1 MLRQAALVLLLAA
14 VLAQAGTAARCN
26 HVAAPSSPRPPAQR
40 VVVRTELVP
49 ASSDGFDWLD
59 AAAGFGLAIVS
70 GGVVLLVVAGHRP
83 RFRYAKN

>member
-1 MLRQAALVLLLAA
+1 
-14 VLAQAGTAARCN
+14 
-26 HVAAPSSPRPPAQR
+26 
-40 VVVRTELVP
+40 VVVRTQLVP

-83 RFRYAKN
+83 RFRHAKN

>member
-1 MLRQAALVLLLAA
+1 MLRQAALVLLMAA
-14 VLAQAGTAARCN
+14 VLAPAGRAARN
-26 HVAAPSSPRPPAQR
+26 SHVAVPSAPRPPAQR

-70 GGVVLLVVAGHRP
+70 GGVALLVVAGHRP

>member
-1 MLRQAALVLLLAA
+1 
-14 VLAQAGTAARCN
+14 
-26 HVAAPSSPRPPAQR
+26 

-83 RFRYAKN
+83 RFRYSKN

>member
-1 MLRQAALVLLLAA
+1 MLRRAALVLLATA
-14 VLAQAGTAARCN
+14 VLAPAGTAGRFS
-26 HVAAPSSPRPPAQR
+26 HAAASTTPRPAQR

-70 GGVVLLVVAGHRP
+70 VAVVLLVVAGHRP
-83 RFRYAKN
+83 RFRSASS

>member
-1 MLRQAALVLLLAA
+1 VLLATA
-14 VLAQAGTAARCN
+14 VLAPAGTAGRYT
-26 HVAAPSSPRPPAQR
+26 HAATPTTPRPPAQR

-70 GGVVLLVVAGHRP
+70 VGVVLLVVAGHRP
-83 RFRYAKN
+83 HLRSAKN